1 MDSSNKKTSVN
12 YLIKDPSEISNMFE
26 VLFDFIRQLMDIPE
40 SDQQLCRQYFQPF
53 LIKKGTIL
61 EAAGTIPR
69 YHNFIVSGYMRNF
82 HHSEEGKEV
91 TTDLN
96 DGPRF
101 FTSYYGFIQQSVSND
116 NLQCLTDCKL
126 LRINREDN
134 EIITRTG
141 KHSQKFV
148 EKILQHYLESSRQR
162 VIDSNTL
169 TAKQRYLK
177 LLKNHPAI
185 VRDVPINYIASYLG
199 INAGSLS
206 RIRQELSNAS

>member
-1 MDSSNKKTSVN
+1 MNIRSKNNGN
-12 YLIKDPSEISNMFE
+12 YHLITDPSEISGMFK
-26 VLFDFIRQLMDIPE
+26 VLFGFIRQLMEIPE
-40 SDQQLCRQYFQPF
+40 SDQQLCRQFFQPF
-53 LIKKGTIL
+53 FVKKGTIL

-101 FTSYYGFIQQSVSND
+101 FTSYYSFIQQTVSSD
-116 NLQCLTDCKL
+116 NLHCLTDCKL
-126 LRINREDN
+126 LRINRENN
-134 EIITRTG
+134 ETITRTG
-141 KHSQKFV
+141 KHSQQFV
-148 EKILQHYLESSRQR
+148 EKILQHYLESNRHR
-162 VIDSNTL
+162 LIDSNTL

-177 LLKNHPAI
+177 LLKSHPTV

-199 INAGSLS
+199 INPGSLS
-206 RIRQELSNAS
+206 RIRQEIST

>member
-1 MDSSNKKTSVN
+1 MNLRSKKNST
-12 YLIKDPSEISNMFE
+12 YQLITDPNEVSGMFE
-26 VLFDFIRQLMDIPE
+26 VLFGFIRQLMDIPT
-40 SDQQLCRQYFQPF
+40 SDQQLCRQHFQPF
-53 LIKKGTIL
+53 FVKKGTVL
-61 EAAGTIPR
+61 ESSGSIHK

-82 HHSEEGKEV
+82 QYSEDGKEV
-91 TTDLN
+91 TTDVN

-101 FTSYYGFIQQSVSND
+101 FTSYYSFIQQTVSSE
-116 NLQCLTDCKL
+116 NLHCLTDCKL

-141 KHSQKFV
+141 KHSQQFV

-162 VIDSNTL
+162 IIDSNTL

-206 RIRQELSNAS
+206 RIRQEVANPS

>member
-1 MDSSNKKTSVN
+1 
-12 YLIKDPSEISNMFE
+12 MFE
-26 VLFDFIRQLMDIPE
+26 VLFDFIRQLMEIPA
-40 SDQQLCRQYFQPF
+40 SDQRLCRQYFQPF
-53 LIKKGTIL
+53 IVKKGTLL
-61 EAAGTIPR
+61 EEAGTIPR

-82 HHSEEGKEV
+82 HHSEDGKEV

-101 FTSYYGFIQQSVSND
+101 FTSYYSFIQQSVSGE
-116 NLQCLTDCKL
+116 NLHCLTDCKL
-126 LRINREDN
+126 LRINSIDN
-134 EIITRTG
+134 ETITRTG
-141 KHSQKFV
+141 QHSQKFV
-148 EKILQHYLESSRQR
+148 EKILQHYLESSKQR
-162 VIDSNTL
+162 IIDSNTM

-206 RIRQELSNAS
+206 RIRQEVSTQA